1 MRWGNGFLIHIRKD
15 NMYIIYIYT
24 NTHTYVHAYTHIHIN
39 IHTCMHTRTY
49 APPPPYKHIH
59 TMSEPLLLPSPV
71 KPTVNAPPGC
81 LPVLLQRYHQYH
93 NTWANLKKYIKHM
106 VKTCNQRIEVEG
118 FSYNSIFLIV

>member
-1 MRWGNGFLIHIRKD
+1 MHAR
-15 NMYIIYIYT
+15 
-24 NTHTYVHAYTHIHIN
+24 THAR
-39 IHTCMHTRTY
+39 MH
-49 APPPPYKHIH
+49 PPPPYKHIH

-93 NTWANLKKYIKHM
+93 NTWANHKRYTNNMIKKNK
-106 VKTCNQRIEVEG
+106 KTCNQRIEVEG